1 MAAQH
6 FTTPTWQRHVTN
18 MPRRNGASSD
28 DSAVDGFTDVASF
41 RALLHVPVL
50 GAPGHGKSTLVE
62 RLLHD
67 ADALPASGGA
77 ATEPGRFLLTS
88 DDEAHP
94 DVALI
99 DAPGPR
105 ALLTSLV
112 EGGAL
117 GEVALLVIDAETG
130 LDASTRR
137 HAYLGH
143 LLGIRDVVVA
153 VNGMELVGQS
163 ADRFAELE
171 ASCRDYLETLGGIS
185 VAVVPVSARTGA
197 NLVARDTSM
206 GWYKGPTVLEALRQ
220 RPVAETLRDLA
231 LRIPITDVLRVEDR
245 RVIAGVV
252 ESGRLAVGDEVMFS
266 PSNGMARV
274 SGIEPGGLSSDS
286 AEAGEIAHFTLEDQV
301 FVEPGEIASHG
312 KDAPVETNVFRGRVI
327 WLGGEPVEVGRRLT
341 LRLGTMET
349 PATVEAVERQFDA
362 GDGSSSNADR
372 LAGEATGDLI
382 LRARAMLALDPHG
395 DNPRTGRFSLFE
407 DGKAVAVGI
416 VDMEGYPDQRPLMGV
431 KSTNVSLV
439 EAGIS
444 APVRATRNGH
454 AGGVLWFT
462 GLSGAGKS
470 TLAVELEKRLF
481 TRGYQV
487 FVLDGDNVRQGL
499 NANLGFSPED
509 RAENIRRVGE
519 VAALFAEAGMIV
531 ITAFIS
537 PYRSDRD
544 RARQAAGDR
553 FREVHIHADIAT
565 CENRDPKGLYKRARA
580 GEIPEFTG
588 ISAPYEAPA
597 AAELV
602 VDTAAQSIDE
612 AVSGLIDYV
621 EREFELTK
629 R

>member
-1 MAAQH
+1 
-6 FTTPTWQRHVTN
+6 
-18 MPRRNGASSD
+18 MPPRQNTAPE
-28 DSAVDGFTDVASF
+28 SAVPGGSADEVSF
-41 RALLHVPVL
+41 AARLHVPVL
-50 GAPGHGKSTLVE
+50 GAPGHGKSSLVE

-67 ADALPASGGA
+67 ADALPASGA
-77 ATEPGRFLLTS
+77 ATGPGCFLLAS
-88 DDEAHP
+88 GDDAHP
-94 DVALI
+94 DVLLI
-99 DAPGPR
+99 DALGAR
-105 ALLTSLV
+105 ALLKSLAD
-112 EGGAL
+112 GGAL

-130 LDASTRR
+130 LDPATRR
-137 HAYLGH
+137 HAYLAH
-143 LLGIRDVVVA
+143 LLGLRHAVVA

-163 ADRFAELE
+163 AERFAELE
-171 ASCRDYLETLGGIS
+171 ASCRAYLAALGVTS
-185 VAVVPVSARTGA
+185 VEVVPVSARTGA
-197 NLVARDTSM
+197 NLAARDTSM
-206 GWYKGPTVLEALRQ
+206 AWYKGPTVLEALRQ
-220 RPVAETLRDLA
+220 HAVAETLRALP

-245 RVIAGVV
+245 RIIVGRV
-252 ESGRLAVGDEVMFS
+252 ESGRLALGDEVMFS
-266 PSNGMARV
+266 PSNGMAKV
-274 SGIEPGGLSSDS
+274 SGIELGGPSDDG
-286 AEAGEIAHFTLEDQV
+286 AEAGEIVRFALEDQV

-312 KDAPVETNVFRGRVI
+312 GDAPIETNVFRGRII
-327 WLGGEPVEVGRRLT
+327 WLGGAPLEAGQRLT
-341 LRLGTMET
+341 LRLGTLET
-349 PATVEAVERQFDA
+349 PATVETVERQIDA
-362 GDGSSSNADR
+362 GDDSKVDAAT
-372 LAGEATGDLI
+372 LAGEATGEII

-395 DNPRTGRFSLFE
+395 DNPRTGRFALFE
-407 DGKAVAVGI
+407 DGEAVAIGV

-439 EAGIS
+439 EHGVS

-544 RARQAAGDR
+544 RARQAAGER

-565 CENRDPKGLYKRARA
+565 CEDRDPKGLYKRARA

-588 ISAPYEAPA
+588 VSAPYEAPDD
-597 AAELV
+597 AELV

-612 AVSGLIDYV
+612 AVGGLIDFV